1 MRVGNGY
8 VASFSLLLHFRL
20 DNAVA
25 KIYAGFGTPLRSALL
40 PVDVLAHNQEF

>member
-20 DNAVA
+20 DDAGT
-25 KIYAGFGTPLRSALL
+25 KIYAGFGSPLWSALL
-40 PVDVLAHNQEF
+40 PVDVLAHGQEF